1 MLTKDNLNR
10 IKTKNKAMKS
20 SLFFAII
27 FLAFVFIGCK
37 KEASNLNQTPV
48 NANNSNQNSA
58 SNPKIKLFN
67 GKGVVT
73 KINLEFGSVEL
84 DHEKIEGAMPAMIM
98 EFYVKEKSDIEVLKV
113 GDKVAFVLEE
123 NFGQEKIISIKKIQ

>member
-1 MLTKDNLNR
+1 MLAKDNLNR
-10 IKTKNKAMKS
+10 VKTKNKAVKS

-27 FLAFVFIGCK
+27 FLTFVFIGCK
-37 KEASNLNQTPV
+37 KEVSNLNQTPV
-48 NANNSNQNSA
+48 NANNSNQTSA
-58 SNPKIKLFN
+58 SNSKIKLFN

-73 KINLEFGSVEL
+73 KINLELGSVEL

-98 EFYVKEKSDIEVLKV
+98 EFYVKEKGEIEVLKV
-113 GDKVAFVLEE
+113 GDKVEFVLEE